1 MYQALGRLFKRGLIT
16 KRPSGTGKRNKV
28 YGISNPY
35 DYEPKKICDNK
46 PEIESIKIE
55 GSPPPIPENVSVIKS
70 ETIEITESQ
79 KTDSLAESNIN
90 KLSCI

>member
-16 KRPSGTGKRNKV
+16 KRPSATEKRNKV

-35 DYEPKKICDNK
+35 DYAPTESCDNK

-55 GSPPPIPENVSVIKS
+55 GSPPLYLIKCQL
-70 ETIEITESQ
+70 ESL
-79 KTDSLAESNIN
+79 KSL
-90 KLSCI
+90 K